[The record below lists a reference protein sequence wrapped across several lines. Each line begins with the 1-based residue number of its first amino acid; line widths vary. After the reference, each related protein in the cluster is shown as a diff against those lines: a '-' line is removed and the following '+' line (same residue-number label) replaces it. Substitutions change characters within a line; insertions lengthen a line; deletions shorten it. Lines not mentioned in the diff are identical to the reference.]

1 MENYFIGEEQ
11 REEGRRI
18 LLLIQISVLLIL
30 FIFMLAV
37 SGGLQ
42 WTVGVIILIY
52 LGFIF
57 TRKLL
62 SQTDKLE
69 NWETENKLD
78 DVIELQ
84 MPRLSKY
91 VKNAFKGRRLSQD
104 LLERRMTKDFLEKVM
119 EEKNLDKKQVNYL
132 INNPD
137 KLEDLIDDDEL
148 TDFIL
153 QVRTGRGKTDEGEI
167 IKSKNGIL
175 KSNLQVEGNYEEK
188 IKRILKKMEE
198 WS

>member
-57 TRKLL
+57 TRRLL

-78 DVIELQ
+78 EVIELQ

-104 LLERRMTKDFLEKVM
+104 LLERRMTKDFLAKVM
-119 EEKNLDKKQVNYL
+119 EMKNLDKKQVNYL

-153 QVRTGRGKTDEGEI
+153 QVKTGKGKTDEGEI
-167 IKSKNGIL
+167 IKSKNRIS

-188 IKRILKKMEE
+188 IKRILRKMEE